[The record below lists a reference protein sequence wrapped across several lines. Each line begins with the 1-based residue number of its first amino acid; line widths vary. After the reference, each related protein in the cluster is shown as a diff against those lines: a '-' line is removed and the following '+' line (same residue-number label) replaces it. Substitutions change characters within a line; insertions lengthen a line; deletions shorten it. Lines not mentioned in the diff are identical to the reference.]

1 MTGSLQHTVNYTCLY
16 ITLKVLKISLQ
27 SLLSLN
33 NVGRSLVFIISPKP
47 MAFGHLTKS
56 LRRYAFLLINKITA
70 F

>member
-1 MTGSLQHTVNYTCLY
+1 MTGSLYHTVNYTCLY

-33 NVGRSLVFIISPKP
+33 NVGRSLVFIISPKQ
-47 MAFGHLTKS
+47 MAFGRLTKS
-56 LRRYAFLLINKITA
+56 IGRYAFILINKVTA